1 MKALKLIAIAIVL
14 LAAIVGLLL
23 LTESSSLNTVS
34 GDKGRLMETMKAE
47 LLTDWHSTQQWD
59 AAQFDNILDRLK
71 QNRRELGDGYQTLVD
86 LTGELACHRL
96 DSLTMGE
103 FAKADCSKAQIDIYA
118 NGLDHLL
125 VKISHF
131 KNNNDMKKM
140 LGTVD
145 IYRKACALGS
155 RELGMSP
162 QFNARTDRWNSFSNY
177 SNGIKQQRKNIRDSE
192 YFPYIKHITEV
203 QEGLNNVDAKLAAAR
218 SRYKTRLAREIIKAY
233 GQMDPKEPERLKQVS
248 NRFKREMGSDTGL
261 EAFVNNY

>member
-1 MKALKLIAIAIVL
+1 MKALKLILIAIGL
-14 LAAIVGLLL
+14 LAAVVGLLF
-23 LTESSSLNTVS
+23 LTERSSQNTIS
-34 GDKGRLMETMKAE
+34 GDRGRLMEQMKAE
-47 LLTDWHSTQQWD
+47 LLADWNSTQQWD

-71 QNRRELGDGYQTLVD
+71 QNRHELGDGYQTLVD

-103 FAKADCSKAQIDIYA
+103 FAKTDCSRAQIDIYA

-131 KNNNDMKKM
+131 KNNNDVKKM

-162 QFNARTDRWNSFSNY
+162 QFNDRTDRWNSFANY
-177 SNGIKQQRKNIRDSE
+177 SNSIKQHRKNIMDSD
-192 YFPYIKHITEV
+192 YFSFIKHITEV
-203 QEGLNNVDAKLAAAR
+203 QDGLNKVDTKLATAR
-218 SRYKTRLAREIIKAY
+218 SRYKSRLAQEIIKAY
-233 GQMDPKEPERLKQVS
+233 GKMDPKEPDRLKQVYD
-248 NRFKREMGSDTGL
+248 RFKREMGSDSAL
-261 EAFVNNY
+261 DSFVQNY